1 MRYRNCGS
9 SCAGNAPS
17 WGAAAVHRCRRS
29 AVPDLRHRHRAGQLA
44 WLEARH
50 RAHARV
56 EDRIGCAKDTGLGRF
71 PSRQVASNAV
81 WLHPALTAC
90 DLIA

>member
-1 MRYRNCGS
+1 
-9 SCAGNAPS
+9 
-17 WGAAAVHRCRRS
+17 
-29 AVPDLRHRHRAGQLA
+29 
-44 WLEARH
+44 
-50 RAHARV
+50 V